1 MNERIFFP
9 NKGQKLLAGVLNNG
23 RPNSPVLVFVHGF
36 GGNKEENGLFTDA
49 ESYFSQRGYNTFRFD
64 MEGIGESQG
73 TYRDTSLQRQV
84 GDLEATLS
92 HLSLLYPKNKIGVVG
107 FSLGATASVLSSHP
121 NIDVYALWSP
131 ALFLPQDMF
140 PRYSTPELEDELRRN
155 GFILKPESGLEIG
168 PQIIDDFK
176 TTNLEQ
182 KMRGLLKPV
191 FLAHG
196 TSDPRLDY
204 RNTMKA
210 QGYFHDS
217 HIAIIPGA
225 NHSYKE
231 NPPLRNA
238 LFEKTYAWL
247 KTRL

>member
-23 RPNSPVLVFVHGF
+23 RPNSPVLIFVHGF
-36 GGNKEENGLFTDA
+36 GGNKEENGLFIDA
-49 ESYFSQRGYNTFRFD
+49 ENYFSQRGYNTFRFD

-84 GDLEATLS
+84 DDLEATLS
-92 HLSLLYPKNKIGVVG
+92 HLLLLYPRNRVGVVG
-107 FSLGATASVLSSHP
+107 FSLGATASVLSSNP
-121 NIDVYALWSP
+121 KIDAYALWSP

-140 PRYSTPELEDELRRN
+140 PRYSTPELEEELQRN
-155 GFILKPESGLEIG
+155 GFVLKPGSGLEIG
-168 PQIIDDFK
+168 PQIIEDFK

-182 KMRGLLKPV
+182 RMSSLTKPV
-191 FLAHG
+191 LLVHG

-204 RNTMKA
+204 RNTVKA
-210 QGYFHDS
+210 ATYFPDGHLE
-217 HIAIIPGA
+217 IIPGA

-247 KTRL
+247 RTNL